1 MHAFYIVTNLTSIIV
16 VLIQYKSQLQQALK
30 TLITSMIMQLLLDI
44 QNKIKNGI
52 NMYVEWNKWIFLF
65 IDKIKILVLF

>member
-52 NMYVEWNKWIFLF
+52 NMYVR
-65 IDKIKILVLF
+65 